1 MSGYDYDGAGA
12 PDDNVQI
19 SGRVKW
25 FDPGKGYGF
34 IVPDDPSKTGMKD
47 VLLHVTSLRDS
58 GRESASEG
66 ATIVCEVA
74 RRPKGFQVMSIVD
87 LDESTASPMSEVR
100 PQRDGFGARRGAD
113 GAGAFGRE
121 RGGFGARADGRGDGR
136 ADGGFRSERS
146 GFGDRS
152 GGFGRP
158 DSGGFGR
165 ADGTRPFGHPADGGG
180 FARGADRGGF
190 GARTQRA
197 STPSGPLERVK
208 VKWFNRTKG
217 YGFVTRDGSPGD
229 IFVHIETLRRSGL
242 EDLQPGE
249 DIMVRFSDGPK
260 GLVVAEIDGG
270 R

>member
-1 MSGYDYDGAGA
+1 MSGYDYNSVDG
-12 PDDNVQI
+12 DDENVQI

-47 VLLHVTSLRDS
+47 VLLHVTSLRDT

-74 RRPKGFQVMSIVD
+74 RRPKGFQVMSILE
-87 LDESTASPMSEVR
+87 LDETTAAPMGDGRR
-100 PQRDGFGARRGAD
+100 PRADGGGARGAD
-113 GAGAFGRE
+113 GYG
-121 RGGFGARADGRGDGR
+121 
-136 ADGGFRSERS
+136 
-146 GFGDRS
+146 
-152 GGFGRP
+152 
-158 DSGGFGR
+158 
-165 ADGTRPFGHPADGGG
+165 
-180 FARGADRGGF
+180 RGADRGGF
-190 GARTQRA
+190 GARGADGGGRDRGGFGA
-197 STPSGPLERVK
+197 RDRGGFSDRGGGFGDRGGGFGRERGGFSGGGRRPAAPAGPLERAK

-249 DIMVRFSDGPK
+249 EVMVRFSDGPK
-260 GLVVAEIDGG
+260 GLVVAEIDNSG